1 MQAFP
6 LQLGPGRPWQL
17 ERRCKISSV
26 TGCHASTRRGA
37 FDNYSWQLCN
47 RKHEIVGIWD
57 VRLLRVDEMCLECSE
72 YNFTAFSYC
81 PALKSISHCTSRDAD
96 NNSIINVIFV
106 AMLRSLS
113 HIINYS

>member
-26 TGCHASTRRGA
+26 TGCHASTHRGA

-81 PALKSISHCTSRDAD
+81 PALKSISHCTEKLLRRGTP
-96 NNSIINVIFV
+96 III
-106 AMLRSLS
+106 LL
-113 HIINYS
+113 